1 MLELVSKKGTKAKA
15 EVPFFILKLCNL
27 EPLQLC
33 NLLTKF
39 TSLKLFIM
47 SMLRLQLPTDPRWVN
62 IVEKNIEEILTD
74 HAWCEQKAASNAIT
88 IITINSEYPDLVT
101 DMLALAKEE
110 IEHFEMVHEII
121 KKRGLTLGRERK
133 DEYVGELA
141 KYMKQSNTGSR
152 VSGFVER
159 MLFSAMIEARSCE
172 RFKVLSENI
181 KDEELS
187 KFYWDLMESEA
198 GHYTT
203 FITYARKYG
212 HGIDVE
218 KRWREWLE
226 FEASVIAKYGKKE
239 TIHG

>member
-1 MLELVSKKGTKAKA
+1 
-15 EVPFFILKLCNL
+15 
-27 EPLQLC
+27 
-33 NLLTKF
+33 
-39 TSLKLFIM
+39 M
-47 SMLRLQLPTDPRWVN
+47 SVLRLKLPTDPRWVN
-62 IVEKNIEEILTD
+62 IVEQNIEDILTD

-110 IEHFEMVHEII
+110 IEHFQMVNDII
-121 KKRGLTLGRERK
+121 NKRGLTLGRERK

-141 KYMKQSNTGSR
+141 KYMKQSNSGSR

-181 KDEELS
+181 QDEELAV
-187 KFYWDLMESEA
+187 FYRELMESEA

-212 HGIDVE
+212 NGIDVE
-218 KRWREWLE
+218 KRWREWIE
-226 FEASVIAKYGKKE
+226 FEASIIENYGKMQS
-239 TIHG
+239 IHG

>member
-1 MLELVSKKGTKAKA
+1 
-15 EVPFFILKLCNL
+15 
-27 EPLQLC
+27 
-33 NLLTKF
+33 
-39 TSLKLFIM
+39 M

-198 GHYTT
+198 SHYTT

-212 HGIDVE
+212 TGIDVE

-226 FEASVIAKYGKKE
+226 FEASVIAKYGKSE
-239 TIHG
+239 SIHG